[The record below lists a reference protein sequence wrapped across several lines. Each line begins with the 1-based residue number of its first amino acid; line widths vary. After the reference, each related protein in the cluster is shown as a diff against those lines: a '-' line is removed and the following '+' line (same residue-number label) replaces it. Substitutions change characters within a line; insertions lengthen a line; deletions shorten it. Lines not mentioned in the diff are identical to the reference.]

1 MTLKAVLTRFKRF
14 ISKMTQYTQVD
25 VLVDM
30 IFAVDFCDEVVTF
43 SDAIGFAIDFSM
55 NSGKLQL
62 VDISTPGVMVLGADN
77 AALFSFNDYFDFLQK
92 NPVLS
97 GTWKNIR
104 QMAQTKAGTKK
115 ILKQF
120 LILAKKMENWVI

>member
-1 MTLKAVLTRFKRF
+1 MTKQY
-14 ISKMTQYTQVD
+14 QYTQAD
-25 VLVDM
+25 VICDM
-30 IFAVDFCDEVVTF
+30 IHAVDFYDEVITF
-43 SDAIGFAIDFSM
+43 GDAIGFAIDFAMS
-55 NSGKLQL
+55 SGKLQL
-62 VDISTPGVMVLGADN
+62 VNTSTPGVMVLGADN

-97 GTWKNIR
+97 GTWKNIYTL
-104 QMAQTKAGTKK
+104 AQTKAGTKK